1 MYLSLK
7 MKMNDI
13 ADHIF
18 INQEYEFQWLAL
30 HEEEDDGKD
39 FCYDLRNQA
48 GILAN
53 GTVIP
58 CCLDGE
64 DIINPEN
71 ITDALFSDIT
81 EGTGIK

>member
-48 GILAN
+48 VQTIYR
-53 GTVIP
+53 
-58 CCLDGE
+58 D
-64 DIINPEN
+64 
-71 ITDALFSDIT
+71 
-81 EGTGIK
+81 

>member
-1 MYLSLK
+1 

-18 INQEYEFQWLAL
+18 INQDYEFQWLAL

-48 GILAN
+48 VQTIYR
-53 GTVIP
+53 
-58 CCLDGE
+58 D
-64 DIINPEN
+64 
-71 ITDALFSDIT
+71 
-81 EGTGIK
+81 